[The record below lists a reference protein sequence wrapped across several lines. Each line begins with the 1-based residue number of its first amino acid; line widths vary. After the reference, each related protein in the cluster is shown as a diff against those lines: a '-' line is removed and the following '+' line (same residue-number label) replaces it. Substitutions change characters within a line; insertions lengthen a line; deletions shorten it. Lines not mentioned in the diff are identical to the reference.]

1 MQQLDIFSGVTGI
14 IAALGGGSALTAY
27 LLGSK
32 KQDNVDFQTLLQ
44 AYKDITETLKKQGI
58 EKDKIINN
66 QAKEIN
72 NQAKEINSQAKEINN
87 QAKEINNQNKIIN
100 SQAEEINS
108 QAKEINSQDK
118 TINNLQ
124 KQKNYLRKLLIEKGF
139 KKEVEKIEKNVNVN

>member
-72 NQAKEINSQAKEINN
+72 NQAKEIN
-87 QAKEINNQNKIIN
+87 NQNKIIN